1 MDLNNMKGLTI
12 FQRTTKKT
20 GTIKLRFRLRDGRNV
35 DLYHKSNIKAE
46 LKDLSVFT
54 PEGDLKPRV
63 YKYNRELKLQI
74 DTERFA
80 IEKAYYNLCRIKE
93 KSQITLDD
101 FEKSIQKELFPEK
114 KKQDDKVTLLER
126 FNLFMEDG
134 VKVGVF
140 QKTRFKHYQV
150 TYRILERYLFI
161 KRLVKITPKQFSEDM
176 LMDLRRFMI
185 EEYKYIEKYPSL
197 YDNPEYKLQPIVKR
211 SQNTVAIKLKML
223 QAFFKDLVVRGEL
236 DVSPFDKVGR
246 TKKSVMMREQ
256 YDAPVCLTIDEI
268 EKIMK
273 TEDIPQ
279 NLIETKDC
287 FLLQCAFGCRISD
300 FKRLSMKKI
309 SVSEDGIPYIHY
321 IAIKTVRN
329 DREEK
334 VTPIM
339 RYALDII
346 KKREFN
352 FPILKNVSGH
362 AGYNAKIKQLLK
374 FCEIERQVA
383 FFDPETNENKTQPLY
398 EVGSSKLCRKT
409 FVDLINKMQINM
421 YLGGLHKEG
430 SDAVKRYT
438 NIGLKERFILYSV
451 AFNQPVYKTDK
462 ELNIIKEGEL

>member
-1 MDLNNMKGLTI
+1 MKGLTI

-46 LKDLSVFT
+46 LKDLSAFT

-63 YKYNRELKLQI
+63 SVYNRELKLQI
-74 DTERFA
+74 DIERFA
-80 IEKAYYNLCRIKE
+80 IEKAYYNLCRTKD
-93 KSQITLDD
+93 KSLITIDE
-101 FEKSIQKELFPEK
+101 FEKSIQKELSPEQTEQGQK
-114 KKQDDKVTLLER
+114 DDVTLLER
-126 FNLFMEDG
+126 FHLFMDDG
-134 VKVGVF
+134 LKIGVF
-140 QKTRFKHYQV
+140 QKTRFRHYQV
-150 TYRILERYLFI
+150 TYRILERFLLI
-161 KRLVKITPKQFSEDM
+161 NRLVKITPKQFSEDI
-176 LMDLRRFMI
+176 LMDFRRFMI
-185 EEYKYIEKYPSL
+185 EEYRYIEKYPSL
-197 YDNPEYKLQPIVKR
+197 YDNVELRKQPIVKR
-211 SQNTVAIKLKML
+211 SQNTVAVKLRML
-223 QAFFKDLVVRGEL
+223 QAFFRDLVVRGEL

-246 TKKSVMMREQ
+246 TRKSVIMREQ
-256 YDAPVCLTIDEI
+256 YDVPVCLTLDEVG
-268 EKIMK
+268 KIMT
-273 TEDIPQ
+273 TEGIPQ
-279 NLIETKDC
+279 PLVETRDC

-300 FKRLSMKKI
+300 FQRLSMKKI

-321 IAIKTVRN
+321 IAIKTVKN
-329 DREEK
+329 DHEEK

-346 KKREFN
+346 KKWEFH
-352 FPILKNVSGH
+352 FPILKYVSGH

-374 FCEIERQVA
+374 FCGIDRPVA
-383 FFDPETNENKTQPLY
+383 FFDPETNENKTLPLY

-451 AFNQPVYKTDK
+451 AFNQPVYKVDK
-462 ELNIIKEGEL
+462 DLNIIKEGEL

>member
-1 MDLNNMKGLTI
+1 MKGLTI
-12 FQRTTKKT
+12 FQRTTKKA

-35 DLYHKSNIKAE
+35 DLYHKSDIKAE

-63 YKYNRELKLQI
+63 SVYNRELKLQI
-74 DTERFA
+74 DIERFA
-80 IEKAYYNLCRIKE
+80 IEKAYYNLCKTKD
-93 KSQITLDD
+93 KSLITNDE
-101 FEKSIQKELFPEK
+101 FEKAIQKELNPEREE
-114 KKQDDKVTLLER
+114 QVQEENVTLLER
-126 FNLFMEDG
+126 FNKFMEDG
-134 VKVGVF
+134 VETGVF

-161 KRLVKITPKQFSEDM
+161 KRLVKIIPKQFSEDM

-197 YDNPEYKLQPIVKR
+197 YDNSEFKLQPIVKR

-246 TKKSVMMREQ
+246 TKKSILIREQ
-256 YDAPVCLTIDEI
+256 YDAPVCLTLEEL
-268 EKIMK
+268 EKIM
-273 TEDIPQ
+273 TMEDIPQ
-279 NLIETKDC
+279 PLVETRAC

-309 SVSEDGIPYIHY
+309 SVNEDGIPYIHY
-321 IAIKTVRN
+321 IAIKTVSN
-329 DREEK
+329 DHEEK

-346 KKREFN
+346 KKWEFH
-352 FPILKNVSGH
+352 FPILKYVSGH

-374 FCEIERQVA
+374 LCGIDRPVA

-438 NIGLKERFILYSV
+438 NIGLKERFVLYSV
-451 AFNQPVYKTDK
+451 AFNQPVYKVDN